1 MNKEKEKIEQQQNKQ
16 SCQTRSLGAA
26 QTTVGQRGAGQRNES
41 SMESQSQGNDPQS
54 QFYQYQRGTNMLQQS
69 ANMNMNKRTDQ
80 TGSLPQSQEQ
90 PPRAKKYR

>member
-1 MNKEKEKIEQQQNKQ
+1 MQLLDQEEFKKLFNGYYHDENFNEEMNKEKEKIEQQNKQ

-54 QFYQYQRGTNMLQQS
+54 
-69 ANMNMNKRTDQ
+69 
-80 TGSLPQSQEQ
+80 
-90 PPRAKKYR
+90 